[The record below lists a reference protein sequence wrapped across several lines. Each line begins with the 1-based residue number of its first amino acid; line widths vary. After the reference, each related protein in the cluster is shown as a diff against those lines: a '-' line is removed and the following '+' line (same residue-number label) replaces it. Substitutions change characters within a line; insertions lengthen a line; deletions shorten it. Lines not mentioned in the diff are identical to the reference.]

1 MGGKAIGLSPQQ
13 MDQHCQ
19 RLMTDYDIRP
29 ADPSLKSNLFS
40 GGNQQKIV
48 LARELSSQP
57 NILLVGQPTRG
68 VDIGAIEFIHKQ
80 LLAMRDQGCAVILVS
95 VELDE
100 IMSLSDRI
108 MVMNEGR
115 NMGIVIRADTD
126 IQQIGLMMAGVE
138 TLPPEKMKAR

>member
-1 MGGKAIGLSPQQ
+1 
-13 MDQHCQ
+13 
-19 RLMTDYDIRP
+19 MTSYDVRP
-29 ADPSLKSNLFS
+29 AEPSLKSNLFS

-57 NILLVGQPTRG
+57 YILLVGQTTLG

-80 LLAMRDQGCAVILVS
+80 LLAMRDRGCAVVLVS

-115 NMGIVIRADTD
+115 NMGIVRRADTD

-138 TLPPEKMKAR
+138 TLPPQKMKAR